1 MKASKKLISTLD
13 DYRREQK
20 FIKFEIMDKLSNIL
34 KIRTTGNKNQEIKQ
48 IIEYIQEHMR

>member
-34 KIRTTGNKNQEIKQ
+34 KIKTTGNKNQEIKQ